1 MLWGEKGNLAGL
13 PVLDTW
19 RESIREVSGYEVKG
33 CGHYVPEE
41 KPTET
46 ARRIIDFS
54 KTVF

>member
-1 MLWGEKGNLAGL
+1 M
-13 PVLDTW
+13 LDTW

-41 KPTET
+41 KPTEA

-54 KTVF
+54 KTVFKGCTTPKQTDS